1 MLVLVLAIAASGVMA
16 QDVSDK
22 DRLTQGIELY
32 NAQKYPEALEKL
44 QGVNKANLPEYDQ
57 NSLET
62 YLTKTREG
70 LAAAKT
76 AAPAVAEAKSGDS
89 LKPVVTASDASK
101 VGEPPVVVPTAE
113 VKPAEK
119 PAEVVSEKPAEVKA
133 ADKPAET
140 PAAAAVA
147 TPVAETPKIDLAAL
161 EQQAKKARAAAAVT
175 EAEAA
180 VAAGDTPNARMLYA
194 RALSLD
200 PENAVAKAGLDKI
213 DAMSGHGTRSLMV
226 REGDRMTVEAQRLQ
240 ANVTATITR
249 AQTLQATAMKPEDF
263 DAALGELKSAYRMID
278 QSSVLTPEKAEELR
292 EAVKAQWDLITKAKE
307 DMVAAQ
313 QVAAKT
319 EIDKQEAARLAAD
332 RDARKRQIA
341 SLWSQSEQLVSRYQY
356 KEAVK
361 VLDQLLIVAPDHDK
375 ARRYRQDYSY
385 LAGLAEQV
393 GVRDTRKAEQRQAL
407 VESEEASIPYNEL
420 YRYKSP
426 KEWAELTVKRRKFV
440 TGASGESEI
449 VQATRRKLHT
459 KGVIDGHDWSLTLAL
474 TGTGMGSVLDFI
486 AEAAR
491 AKPREITINID
502 RAGIA
507 AANSTLLES
516 PIDLQVKDVSIDQA
530 LQMVLG
536 SELGYVVQDDGSVLI
551 SSRARLSENLP
562 VTAYFVGDLIT
573 QVPDFGSTVPR
584 MNTDITAPAT
594 GGGGG
599 GGGGANNIFN
609 NATTEETE
617 ENGAERL
624 RALIERTI
632 RSSTTEPWESAGG
645 RATLDFYERSGLML
659 VSQTPDGHQRLQA
672 LLENLR
678 REWAIM
684 INVETRCVTVTD
696 SFLNDVT
703 LDFDVTVNQMGKH
716 WPGAFTIGNTTAPG
730 PIDPA
735 TGDAVVQG
743 TGSLL
748 PGLSINGDFATGAWS
763 NVDAGM
769 TIAGTFLDD
778 IQVGFLIRA
787 IQADRRSTT
796 VFAPRVTL
804 WNGQRAWVSDGTQ
817 SAYVSDLE
825 PIVAEAAVSFD
836 PTISYMTA
844 GSILDV
850 KATASADRRYVQLD
864 LRPQIALPPDLSR
877 TTTIEAGALVVA
889 SAEIVLPTVRM
900 THLMTSVSVPDG
912 GTLLIG
918 GLKSFEEHDVE
929 SGVPVLNKLPVL
941 KRIFS
946 NRAQVRGQSNMLL
959 LVKPTIIIQAEK
971 EEELGVDDLLGGG
984 M

>member
-1 MLVLVLAIAASGVMA
+1 
-16 QDVSDK
+16 
-22 DRLTQGIELY
+22 
-32 NAQKYPEALEKL
+32 
-44 QGVNKANLPEYDQ
+44 
-57 NSLET
+57 
-62 YLTKTREG
+62 
-70 LAAAKT
+70 
-76 AAPAVAEAKSGDS
+76 
-89 LKPVVTASDASK
+89 
-101 VGEPPVVVPTAE
+101 
-113 VKPAEK
+113 
-119 PAEVVSEKPAEVKA
+119 
-133 ADKPAET
+133 
-140 PAAAAVA
+140 
-147 TPVAETPKIDLAAL
+147 
-161 EQQAKKARAAAAVT
+161 
-175 EAEAA
+175 
-180 VAAGDTPNARMLYA
+180 
-194 RALSLD
+194 
-200 PENAVAKAGLDKI
+200 
-213 DAMSGHGTRSLMV
+213 
-226 REGDRMTVEAQRLQ
+226 
-240 ANVTATITR
+240 
-249 AQTLQATAMKPEDF
+249 MKPEDF
-263 DAALGELKSAYRMID
+263 DAALGELKSAYRLID
-278 QSSVLTPEKAEELR
+278 QSTVLTPEKAEELR
-292 EAVKAQWDLITKAKE
+292 ESVKAQWDLIAKAKS
-307 DMVAAQ
+307 DMADAQ
-313 QVAAKT
+313 QAAAKAQ
-319 EIDKQEAARLAAD
+319 IDRQEVERRRAEA
-332 RDARKRQIA
+332 DARKRQIE
-341 SLWSQSEQLVSRYQY
+341 SLWNQSQQLVSRYQY

-361 VLDQLLIVAPDHDK
+361 TLDQLLLVAPDHDK

-393 GVRDTRKAEQRQAL
+393 AVRDTRKAEQRQAL
-407 VESEEASIPYNEL
+407 VEAEEASTPYNEL
-420 YRYKSP
+420 YRYIPAKD
-426 KEWAELTVKRRKFV
+426 WAELTAKRRKFV

-449 VQATRRKLHT
+449 VQATRRKLRT
-459 KGVIDGHDWSLTLAL
+459 KGVIDGSEWSITLSL
-474 TGTGMGSVLDFI
+474 TGTALGSVLDFI

-502 RAGIA
+502 RTGIA
-507 AANSTLLES
+507 AANATLLES

-536 SELGYVVQDDGSVLI
+536 SELGYVVQEDGSVLI

-573 QVPDFGSTVPR
+573 QVPDFGTTVPR
-584 MNTDITAPAT
+584 MNNEINAPDAGGA
-594 GGGGG
+594 GGGGTAG
-599 GGGGANNIFN
+599 NIFN
-609 NATTEETE
+609 QTQTEETE

-703 LDFDVTVNQMGKH
+703 LDFDVTVNQMGSH
-716 WPGAFTIGNTTAPG
+716 WPGAFTITNTTAPG
-730 PIDPA
+730 PIDPV
-735 TGDAVVQG
+735 TGNAVVQG

-748 PGLSINGDFATGAWS
+748 PGLSINGDFGTTWS

-769 TIAGTFLDD
+769 TISGTFLDD

-844 GSILDV
+844 GSVLDV

-877 TTTIEAGALVVA
+877 TTTITAGAIATA

-929 SGVPVLNKLPVL
+929 SGVPVLSKLPIL

-946 NRAQVRGQSNMLL
+946 NRAQVRGQSNMLM

-971 EEELGVDDLLGGG
+971 EEELGVDNLLNGG